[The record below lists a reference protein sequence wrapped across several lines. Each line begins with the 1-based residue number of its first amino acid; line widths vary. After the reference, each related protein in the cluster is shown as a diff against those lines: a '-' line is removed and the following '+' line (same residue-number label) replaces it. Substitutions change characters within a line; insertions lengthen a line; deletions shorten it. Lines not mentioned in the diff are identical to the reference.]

1 MSTQFSNYA
10 NVLIEK
16 SEFKILLSHKCT
28 LICCMFIHGNF
39 DCETI
44 KSIKEGIIC
53 ILSFKLV
60 IIIMVQFFTTY
71 TLGQVQTVL
80 GVVLSILG
88 IGWLFF
94 ISNVVKFKAL
104 RSLRRSKNGE
114 MPILENIIPTNVGD
128 AFRILRIKAITSVV
142 IINVMVIF
150 GITLTSFDGAI
161 VINTVYSVESC
172 KTTTIISKAQMVN
185 NTNPP
190 RAYSSHFEVDAMMKK
205 RNKSEVPDG
214 ILVGQIPK
222 DDHWKFNAH
231 WDVDPYPCR
240 GSCSLYGSGVTQVNM
255 NYSSRTRDL
264 SETFPELHAKYSC

>member
-44 KSIKEGIIC
+44 KSIKEGIIY
-53 ILSFKLV
+53 IFSFNL
-60 IIIMVQFFTTY
+60 
-71 TLGQVQTVL
+71 L
-80 GVVLSILG
+80 
-88 IGWLFF
+88 
-94 ISNVVKFKAL
+94 ISNVVKFNAL
-104 RSLRRSKNGE
+104 RSLHRSKNGE

-190 RAYSSHFEVDAMMKK
+190 RAYSSNFEVDAMMKK
-205 RNKSEVPDG
+205 RNKSEVSDG
-214 ILVGQIPK
+214 ILVG
-222 DDHWKFNAH
+222 
-231 WDVDPYPCR
+231 
-240 GSCSLYGSGVTQVNM
+240 
-255 NYSSRTRDL
+255 
-264 SETFPELHAKYSC
+264 